1 MELLFIVFAGFFG
14 GVVGF
19 NIENCVLPEEKNAAQ
34 VEYCEKLASNDMDA
48 NDFVKF
54 GNPIGAV
61 FAGGN

>member
-1 MELLFIVFAGFFG
+1 MELLFIAFAGFFG

-54 GNPIGAV
+54 GNPIGAG